1 MDNVDWN
8 LKCIVFKACLVAVW
22 TDATMSSDE
31 RRYLSHLTEMLA
43 DSDEQREILRKLTL
57 QDQNEDQVLSEV
69 EQLGEQEKAYV
80 FDTCLG
86 ILASDKRLGP
96 QELAFLAALR
106 KTCGISFWSYNRR
119 LRAQTSAGARVSLN
133 KRPLVF
139 AYAIIIAVAGL
150 FTAYHLLRE
159 VDITPT
165 EKRTGKEI
173 VVSTLEPGSGE
184 QPILQTGQEVFDR
197 VRKSILTVQVF
208 ISNDPVCR
216 GSGSVIGKDD
226 AGTVYVLTNRH
237 VIHNPR
243 TEKGKPRDRLRIEVQ
258 QHSGARFDAK
268 LDFYSR
274 KHDIALLA
282 VKGMEQYTEPLK
294 LTLKQNLV
302 VGQPV
307 YAVGTPIGLAHTFTA
322 GVVSA
327 LRESHLQ
334 IDATVHRGS
343 SGGPLVDQHGALCA
357 IVTSSH
363 PAKDYGF
370 ALYSDTVLE
379 VLKERTELAME
390 SPDEGESRETHST
403 Q

>member
-31 RRYLSHLTEMLA
+31 RRYLSHLTEMLS
-43 DSDEQREILRKLTL
+43 DSDEQRDILRKLTL
-57 QDQNEDQVLSEV
+57 HDQNEDQVLSEAA
-69 EQLGEQEKAYV
+69 QLGEQEKAYV
-80 FDTCLG
+80 FETCLG

-96 QELAFLAALR
+96 QELTFVAALR

-133 KRPLVF
+133 KQALVF
-139 AYAIIIAVAGL
+139 GYAVIIAAAGL
-150 FTAYHLLRE
+150 FAAYHLLRE

-165 EKRTGKEI
+165 EQGTGKEI
-173 VVSTLEPGSGE
+173 LVATLEPGSGE
-184 QPILQTGQEVFDR
+184 QLILQTGQEVFER
-197 VRKSILTVQVF
+197 VRKSIVTVNVF
-208 ISNDPVCR
+208 ISNDPVCC
-216 GSGSVIGKDD
+216 GSGSVIGNDD
-226 AGTVYVLTNRH
+226 SGTVYVLTNRH
-237 VIHNPR
+237 VVHNPR
-243 TEKGKPRDRLRIEVQ
+243 TEKGKPRDRVRIEVQ

-274 KHDIALLA
+274 KQDIALLA
-282 VKGMEQYTEPLK
+282 VKGMGQYTEPLK

-327 LRESHLQ
+327 PRESHLQ
-334 IDATVHRGS
+334 TDATTYSGS
-343 SGGPLVDQHGALCA
+343 SGGPLVDQRGAL
-357 IVTSSH
+357 TSYTAQPS
-363 PAKDYGF
+363 G
-370 ALYSDTVLE
+370 
-379 VLKERTELAME
+379 
-390 SPDEGESRETHST
+390 EGLMRKRYEPRLCGKTRSE